1 MSANSVRRLFRGLL
15 YNDVTTGESAAYP
28 ELEPARFAKPAEAVF
43 EQAVAV
49 AEQMP
54 RWRNLNVDRGERTL
68 SCEAVTGLFRFVD
81 DVTVWVSEEAGEAVV
96 KVRSKSRVGKGDLGA
111 NAKRIRAFL
120 AALERALS

>member
-1 MSANSVRRLFRGLL
+1 
-15 YNDVTTGESAAYP
+15 
-28 ELEPARFAKPAEAVF
+28 
-43 EQAVAV
+43 
-49 AEQMP
+49 
-54 RWRNLNVDRGERTL
+54 L